1 MPTEQPN
8 RGNEPH
14 ARRNPDETPAA
25 VGVTGSRGA
34 GDGRAQ
40 PERTAPPAPPKG
52 GHPLIR
58 WLVIGGILMVVLPV
72 ALWFGIPWIIEA
84 FTTESTDDAY
94 VNSYPTFTAPR
105 VSGQVE
111 NVLVVDNNRVH
122 KGDLIVQ
129 LDKTPYQIVVNLKRA
144 YFVQAQADLEATKDQ
159 VRGQVALARSNRFKL
174 EHTIEEVN
182 NQVALLRANV
192 AALETAKAR
201 LERAKADYDR
211 AKELSK
217 TPGAISQQ
225 DLDLKLQDFRV
236 AEAQVK
242 QALEAVYQVRVG
254 LGLPANPGF
263 FDALTQVPPDLDQTF
278 STVRQ
283 AVAELLQSAAP
294 LGIFP
299 SSYDLKPKELLE
311 EFYKRDPQGNVDRI
325 YAQVLRDAPAIKQA
339 EAKLQEAKEDLAQAE
354 LNLSYCDVYAEID
367 GLVTRRN
374 VNTGNNVQAGQ
385 SLMALRPLKE
395 IWIDAN
401 FKETQL
407 RRAAHRSAGAHRSG
421 HVWQPSHLSGPH
433 HRLHDGDRPNALSAA
448 AAKCHG
454 QFREDCAAAARPHR
468 TERLRSGQGSTPL
481 RWFVGRTVPSTSS
494 VRSSAMTRG
503 KGRCSSRICPPRRPS
518 RGTSNERRRSSRSTG
533 ADRRSIP
540 GSSRPRW

>member
-1 MPTEQPN
+1 MPTEEPN
-8 RGNEPH
+8 RGNETV
-14 ARRNPDETPAA
+14 ARTKPNEAPAA
-25 VGVTGSRGA
+25 DGIRSPA
-34 GDGRAQ
+34 AAADGRAQ
-40 PERTAPPAPPKG
+40 TAPPATTAAPNG
-52 GHPLIR
+52 GHSLVK
-58 WLVIGGILMVVLPV
+58 WLVIGGIVIVVLPF
-72 ALWFGIPWIIEA
+72 ALWFGIPWIIEV

-129 LDKTPYQIVVNLKRA
+129 LDKTPFQIVVNLKRA
-144 YFVQAQADLEATKDQ
+144 YYEQAQADLEATKDQ
-159 VRGQVALARSNRFKL
+159 VRGQIALARSNRFKL
-174 EHTIEEVN
+174 IHTIEEVD
-182 NQVALLRANV
+182 NQIALLRANV

-225 DLDLKLQDFRV
+225 DLDLKLQDTRV
-236 AEAQVK
+236 ADAQVK

-254 LGLPANPGF
+254 LGLPAQPGF
-263 FDALTQVPPDLDQTF
+263 FDDLTQVPPDLDQTF

-299 SSYDLKPKELLE
+299 SSYDLTPKQIIE
-311 EFYKRDPQGNVDRI
+311 EFYRRDPQGNVDRI

-339 EAKLQEAKEDLAQAE
+339 EAKLKEAEEDLAQAE

-367 GLVTRRN
+367 GVVTRRN
-374 VNTGNNVQAGQ
+374 VNEGNNVQAGQ
-385 SLMALRPLKE
+385 SLMALRPLKK

-407 RRAAHRSAGAHRSG
+407 RELRIGQQVRIEVDMYG
-421 HVWQPSHLSGPH
+421 SHYTYHGRITGFTMGTGQTLSLLPPQNATGNFVKIVQ
-433 HRLHDGDRPNALSAA
+433 RLPVRIELNDYDPDRDP
-448 AAKCHG
+448 
-454 QFREDCAAAARPHR
+454 
-468 TERLRSGQGSTPL
+468 PL
-481 RWFVGRTVPSTSS
+481 FVGLS
-494 VRSSAMTRG
+494 VEPYVYLKRPLIGDDPG
-503 KGRCSSRICPPRRPS
+503 KGQMLQPDMPTAPVQKE
-518 RGTSNERRRSSRSTG
+518 TK
-533 ADRRSIP
+533 P
-540 GSSRPRW
+540 